1 MFGYSKK
8 CSIGTQ
14 ELGDNTNLEGWLLVR
29 HTLRLRC
36 VPSGGALSMFSNGF
50 LSQTPDFR
58 RRDPAKMLQVRT
70 SGEMCQYEVD
80 RWPVVELNQYEMI
93 YQG

>member
-1 MFGYSKK
+1 
-8 CSIGTQ
+8 
-14 ELGDNTNLEGWLLVR
+14 
-29 HTLRLRC
+29 
-36 VPSGGALSMFSNGF
+36 MFSNGF